1 MPGAAGVRDAGRHRL
16 QGPADTA
23 DTGHRED
30 AARQHAAPRRDDDPG
45 PRPLEPITLLAKAL
59 RSRTARLL
67 AGCVAA
73 SLLTVQLAFVVP
85 GALASRDAAVRAI
98 ERAAR
103 LQVEAA
109 LREVPVD
116 EADLGALAA
125 GGALRSLVVRS
136 PDGVLLAEAG
146 AATPGAPSVE
156 WLARDAEVP
165 VRVEAALDADETG
178 ALARRDALRGVA
190 LALLVALVGALAT
203 LLATAHCLLG
213 PLDGLA
219 AALRRTRER
228 GQHVPPE
235 PIGATGSA
243 DLDPLAEEFDR
254 LVEAQRQATRQ
265 VKVKQQFLEFAALN
279 DTLTSLPNRLMFEN
293 TLKET
298 VSQAVEQDLRF
309 AVFLVDLDN
318 FKFFNDQYGHLIG
331 DKMVAEVGNRLRS
344 MMRDIDLVAR
354 LDGDEF
360 VVIQKDVPDRA
371 AAERVAERLMKVA
384 TAPYEYRGFTL
395 KAAVSVGI
403 SCFPLDVHAG
413 HADELL
419 GEEMVNN
426 AAVALQEAKSTGKN
440 RYRLFDETMRS
451 RLTARIRLEQDL
463 KLALAEEQFEVWYQP
478 KIDIRTRKAVGAE
491 ALVRWRH
498 PVDGLVSPD
507 DFVPVAEESG
517 MIIELGEW
525 ILRTA
530 CRQTHELQ
538 RSGCPGLEIAVN
550 ISAMQFTD
558 GNLLPMVERALADSS
573 LAPEYLELEITESAV
588 MHDPEDVVHSLHE
601 LSRFGMRL
609 AIDDFGTGYS
619 SLAYLKRFPV
629 DTLKID
635 RAFITDISDD
645 DDVAIVEAVLNLGKH
660 FEMKIVAEGVED
672 EAQLEFLESRGCDIA
687 QGYFISRP
695 MDFAAYAR
703 WLERWPHGVRDP
715 RGDGAPAVPASNVLS
730 LDVRRAG

>member
-1 MPGAAGVRDAGRHRL
+1 M
-16 QGPADTA
+16 
-23 DTGHRED
+23 
-30 AARQHAAPRRDDDPG
+30 DPI
-45 PRPLEPITLLAKAL
+45 PLLGKAW

-67 AGCVAA
+67 AAGVGGVVAGA
-73 SLLTVQLAFVVP
+73 QLLLVVP
-85 GALASRDAAVRAI
+85 WALVRGDVVGALVGAG
-98 ERAAR
+98 
-103 LQVEAA
+103 AA
-109 LREVPVD
+109 LLV
-116 EADLGALAA
+116 AGAGALAA
-125 GGALRSLVVRS
+125 LV
-136 PDGVLLAEAG
+136 
-146 AATPGAPSVE
+146 
-156 WLARDAEVP
+156 
-165 VRVEAALDADETG
+165 
-178 ALARRDALRGVA
+178 
-190 LALLVALVGALAT
+190 
-203 LLATAHCLLG
+203 ATAHRLLE
-213 PLDGLA
+213 PLDGLVD
-219 AALRRTRER
+219 ALRAARER
-228 GQHVPPE
+228 GQGAAPE
-235 PIGATGSA
+235 PIGTTGSA
-243 DLDPLAEEFDR
+243 DLDPLAEELDR
-254 LVEAQRQATRQ
+254 LVEAQRQAARQ

-298 VSQAVEQDLRF
+298 VREAVEGELRF
-309 AVFLVDLDN
+309 ALFLVDLDN

-344 MMRDIDLVAR
+344 MMRDVDLVAR

-360 VVIQKDVPDRA
+360 VVIQKSVPDRA
-371 AAERVAERLMKVA
+371 AAERMAERLMGVA

-413 HADELL
+413 QAEELL

-426 AAVALQEAKSTGKN
+426 ASVALQEAKSTGKN
-440 RYRLFDETMRS
+440 RYRLFNEVMRS

-478 KIDIRTRKAVGAE
+478 KIDIRTRRAIGAE

-498 PVDGLVSPD
+498 PVDGLVPPD
-507 DFVPVAEESG
+507 VFVPVAEESG

-538 RSGCPGLEIAVN
+538 RACCPGLEIAVN

-558 GNLLPMVERALADSS
+558 GNLLPMVERALADTS

-588 MHDPEDVVHSLHE
+588 MHDPEDVIHSLHE

-645 DDVAIVEAVLNLGKH
+645 DDDVAIVEAVLNLGRH

-672 EAQLEFLESRGCDIA
+672 EAQLEFLASRGCDVA
-687 QGYFISRP
+687 QGYWISRP
-695 MDFAAYAR
+695 MDFAAYAA
-703 WLERWPHGVRDP
+703 WLDAWPHGTC
-715 RGDGAPAVPASNVLS
+715 GTPASPGSNVHALPA
-730 LDVRRAG
+730 LRAG